1 MSNPLRYYLGF
12 SMINGIGP
20 ARLDRLVACC
30 GNIEAAWHATL
41 SDILAAG
48 LERRFGEALITT
60 RRTLDLDQALA
71 AAERKG
77 IMMLC
82 REDQAYPAALA
93 HIPSP
98 PPIIYYRGNIL
109 PGDTWSV
116 AIVGTRSPTSY
127 GREATRRLAEE
138 LASHGVTI
146 ISGLALG
153 IDTIAHTATLEAGG
167 RTLAI
172 LANGADMVYPE
183 RNLRLAD
190 RIRGQGAIVSEFP
203 IGTRPLPQLFPVRN
217 RLISGLAKAVIVVE
231 ARKGSG
237 ALITV
242 EYALEQGRDVFAV
255 PGPIYSPA
263 SEGPHHLIRNGA
275 GIATCAA
282 DILDALGTSNFM
294 AQHEARETLA
304 TDPDERTLL
313 ELLAQE
319 SQHIDELCRTCGWS
333 TDRVSA
339 TLVLLELK
347 GFIHQTGP
355 MEYVRV

>member
-20 ARLDRLVACC
+20 ARLDRLIACC
-30 GNIEAAWHATL
+30 GTIEQAWHATL

-60 RRTLDLDQALA
+60 RRTLDLDHELML
-71 AAERKG
+71 AERKG
-77 IMMLC
+77 ITMLC
-82 REDQAYPAALA
+82 REDAEYPAALL

-98 PPIIYYRGNIL
+98 PPLIYFRGTIL
-109 PGDTWSV
+109 PGDAWSV

-127 GREATRRLAEE
+127 GREATQRLASE
-138 LASHGVTI
+138 LAAHGVTI

-167 RTLAI
+167 RTMAI
-172 LANGADMVYPE
+172 LANGADLVYPE

-190 RIRGQGAIVSEFP
+190 RIRGQGCLVSEFP

-217 RLISGLAKAVIVVE
+217 RLISGLARAVVVVE
-231 ARKGSG
+231 ARMGSG

-263 SEGPHHLIRNGA
+263 STGPHQLIRNGA

-282 DILDALGTSNFM
+282 DILEALGNSSYV
-294 AQHEARETLA
+294 AQHEARETLPE
-304 TDPDERTLL
+304 DPDERMLL
-313 ELLAQE
+313 GLLDQE
-319 SQHIDELCRTCGWS
+319 AQHIDQLRRVSGWPI
-333 TDRVSA
+333 DRVSA
-339 TLVLLELK
+339 SLALLELK
-347 GFIHQTGP
+347 GFVRQTGP
-355 MEYVRV
+355 MVYIRV